1 MQSSVIYNCPWANRC
16 ACAVRFRVIKS
27 PGEVHLYTSGKHTP
41 ESHSQEQTVRGL
53 KLPQKAALAQAVRV
67 QPMAAAADVRRSLNL
82 VDKSRRDEVYISP
95 VKHRSVVRE
104 VSKLRTEV
112 LSEFSVGAAVDRTEG
127 NLTRMCDKMFIRN
140 LVVEHN
146 RPDGAHL
153 QLHAPVCVGHQFSN
167 GRTLACF
174 STPFLLL
181 HAARSVNDGW
191 PLQMNFDSTGGISD
205 SQIDVLGCT
214 VNSLRNHSNPVCLAI
229 ANQED
234 ADGYEFMYD
243 SMESGLFQLVGR
255 TNLCAS
261 AKSCK
266 MCDAIREQKE
276 QGPMRDGCDH
286 PRGRRGSRSRRRS
299 SSCRS
304 PTPYVTI
311 RQSFPSSSTRNFRIS
326 RARSFSAPLTS
337 QVPRFHN
344 FLHNQCHS

>member
-1 MQSSVIYNCPWANRC
+1 MQSSVIYHCPWANRC
-16 ACAVRFRVIKS
+16 SCPVRFRVVKS
-27 PGEVHLYTSGKHTP
+27 PSEVNLFASGKHTP
-41 ESHSQEQTVRGL
+41 ESHSKDHTVRGL
-53 KLPQKAALAQAVRV
+53 KLPQKAALAEAVRV
-67 QPMAAAADVRRSLNL
+67 QPMASAADVRRSLNL

-112 LSEFSVGAAVDRTEG
+112 LSEFVDGAGLDCTEG

-181 HAARSVNDGW
+181 HGARGVNDGW
-191 PLQMNFDSTGGISD
+191 PLHMNFDSTGGVSD

-214 VNSLRNHSNPVCLAI
+214 VNSLRNHSNPVCIAI

-255 TNLCAS
+255 TKLCAGS
-261 AKSCK
+261 RKCEV
-266 MCDAIREQKE
+266 CDAIREQTE
-276 QGPMRDGCDH
+276 QSPMREELRPPKRKKGQPLEKKRFKLPLVNALCD
-286 PRGRRGSRSRRRS
+286 
-299 SSCRS
+299 
-304 PTPYVTI
+304 TT
-311 RQSFPSSSTRNFRIS
+311 RQSFPSSST
-326 RARSFSAPLTS
+326 
-337 QVPRFHN
+337 
-344 FLHNQCHS
+344 